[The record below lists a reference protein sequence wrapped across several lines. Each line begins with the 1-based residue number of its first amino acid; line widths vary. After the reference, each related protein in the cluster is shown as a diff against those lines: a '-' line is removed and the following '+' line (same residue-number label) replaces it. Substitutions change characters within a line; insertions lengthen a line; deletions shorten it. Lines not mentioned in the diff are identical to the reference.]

1 MKALKKAVAL
11 MLCAVMTLGIF
22 AVAGVTFDDLAGL
35 LPKVKAADITLG
47 GITQTRVV
55 SNYESIYAGYQNRF
69 FTGSE
74 SNEPTNFVIPG
85 LSSSNDYTPQGM
97 TYWEAKEWI
106 LISAYDASGSG
117 KHSVIYA
124 IDAVTTEFVA
134 LFKILNANG
143 SVNTSHG
150 GGIAA
155 STYNFYYADT
165 GSNISYFPLSE
176 MDVPKGTVKEIK
188 LRGSI
193 NCGGELG
200 GAATSYCCYEDGVLW
215 AGNFYYDG
223 DDRYKTSAHSASN
236 SMIVGYRLHG
246 DSSAEEWYYLSTNY
260 NLIKLNTDSTAN
272 QTSGTMTFKT
282 FNTDGANA
290 EVRGTIATDTALG
303 EVTYNFCSLN
313 LVEGKKYKIEFIAD
327 NNQSDLYMFAPNGGG
342 HCNVKQSTSSK
353 ITNLGNGK
361 YHYQMIFTAG
371 LKPTGADSL
380 WPTTQSTNGTYTGTY
395 TMRFD
400 QDNVPAGG
408 RTFNMTDISVTE
420 YVEPNG
426 FEPNSKYEGTGC
438 AGNPTYVV
446 MIAGIDKI
454 QYAMVYKG
462 KFYISRSWK
471 RTSGTNHTRELMIG
485 DIDLNSPGSNN
496 LVVNGR
502 TRPCHMINL
511 DNVTRF
517 GGDNGSSNLNQMLYM
532 GEALCVMDDFLYM
545 FGEGAAWAYNGKES
559 DNKCPEPIDVIWKI
573 DQHMIMGEERTY
585 DDTAPQYYEKVN
597 SLSEINLNDDYLIV
611 HESSVKDP
619 VTQRNILYAFDS
631 YGGYGKNKLPKQDAG
646 TQANSADS
654 MGMVGYEI
662 KNYSVDTLDNGKQI
676 IHVPEEVDTTKSLH
690 WQIQGA
696 TTGNLRLNNKDLY
709 YAKNNHLYFG
719 SRLFA
724 MTTDSRSNLN
734 LLTLEQVG
742 TGDFRLYYKGNSNY
756 YLWCNDGSNQSYID
770 TYSNYYSNHGKT
782 GYVPQYH
789 GLEEVPGTFH
799 CDADKLHAEAEN
811 SGNYIGKSVGMDM
824 QIIHIY
830 KRVADPYSSAYDTR
844 VSTDLTAELQ
854 ADGTYNI
861 KMETYAISELQFQTV
876 AERPTDFIFVLD
888 GSASM
893 TNNTDARGYH
903 TEIQNWSALK
913 MNQAA
918 GDKSDS
924 FFGEGDNYNTAH
936 KSKFYYKFPDGEF
949 GSIYVAFNKKD
960 SSYTRDIWLWA
971 EHPISKRC
979 YRLSKFGFMTHGNF
993 SGGAD
998 WDQDSSYRI
1007 TEANFLANQASLGW
1021 ANQAAVISDVK
1032 ADKNRTDYHSSR
1044 NSTNKRANYE
1054 VMNYQYTND
1063 YGDTR
1068 ASYYSYGDCYRLL
1081 AMQQAVEELTY
1092 KIADESAKTGFNHR
1106 IAVVTYG
1113 SDGNES
1119 WSNTGMYTNTS
1130 VSMVQYSGTNSISDT
1145 NYQKA
1150 FYDTSNFAQV
1160 RRIINNINTAN
1171 RDHDTYSNYGFEM
1184 ANNIITKSD
1193 ANYLADGN
1201 RSAVIIMITDGVP
1214 GIGNNNASV
1223 ANSTANSAI
1232 SEAYKSKHQ
1241 GAYVYT
1247 VQMGND
1253 SASGFDM
1260 DKYMDYVSS
1269 EFIYAESMTNPGDR
1283 NTKDIAYR
1291 LNVPTG
1297 SSFNITNLVDGV
1309 YESVTSNST
1318 NAIATLNANSIL
1330 REHLTDAFVIPSDAK
1345 TTIQVAKHNYDG
1357 LGRLYFEDPTTASGI
1372 TANLNR
1378 TNNEI
1383 TVTGYDY
1390 STRYVAKSNVGKGD
1404 KLIVTISGVIANADA
1419 ELLNTSINQTGTTAI
1434 YQNNSFMAKNS
1445 AVKQFP
1451 TEHFTIPEYTYYMD
1465 YDIPMYD
1472 SDINGTLCSVDSTLK
1487 KQSTYK
1493 DELSTGNMGI
1503 KFINGNQ
1510 DMIYTLNSQAG
1521 LTEKLSKGYVLIQ
1534 RDDGTYDWFR
1544 LNIVPA
1550 STVYYEE
1557 NKMETLDGT
1566 QSYTAWTEHGNY
1578 TNKFQSLSSNEDVF
1592 GNDPIYR
1599 DSKETFSLG
1608 THKEVSV
1615 SSSNNR
1621 SDTQSFTFTG
1631 VGFDLISA
1639 CGNNTG
1645 IQTVTV
1651 KQHQADGTMKIVK
1664 VFMVDTFYNDSAYG
1678 TVCQVPVVQFKS
1690 GYGTYTVETTAAYY
1704 SFSGALKTQSI
1715 GTQAID
1721 GTEIEATTGTVDTA
1735 LTDELFAQVGMDE
1748 LIGQDV
1754 ELIWMDDDS
1763 VLNGGSGV
1771 ESGELST
1778 QAVTSLV
1785 NYIDGFRIY
1794 NPIDY
1799 NDEYIV
1805 SEKNATFYSVIDA
1818 ITAGGMGGDGLAAYI
1833 EPGASGEINFGN
1845 YLTSGGPK
1853 YEVYLA
1859 PNNSIA
1865 FRFKADDFKNNDPRA
1880 MVSVRAASGSPKA
1893 KFGVTDVTSTKE
1905 FAVNSASE
1913 TYYDITDILG
1923 VDTDGSFTLTITNTG
1938 NGLLAV
1944 DNLKLVNAT
1953 LVPMNGV
1960 SLAELNDIISTQA
1973 IEVDPATFSFAR
1985 PTAKYP
1991 DYVPGTPATE
2001 ADPGLDEEGSIP
2013 DYVPPSEPEET
2024 PDVSEPEVTVP
2035 EVTEPEVTVP
2045 ETTIP
2050 EVTVPGITE
2059 PGTTVPEVTEPEE
2072 TVPDATEPSTEDS
2085 TSSEETPDDET
2096 KICWLKEIFIKVI
2109 NFFKMIISYIKN
2121 IFISI

>member
-1 MKALKKAVAL
+1 MKAIKKAVAL
-11 MLCAVMTLGIF
+11 MLCIVMTLGVF
-22 AVAGVTFDDLAGL
+22 AVSGITVDDIASL
-35 LPKVKAADITLG
+35 LPKAEAADITLG
-47 GITQTRVV
+47 GITQKRVV
-55 SNYESIYAGYQNRF
+55 SNYESLYASYQNRF

-85 LSSSNDYTPQGM
+85 LAQNNDYTPQGM
-97 TYWEAKEWI
+97 TYWEEKEWI

-223 DDRYKTSAHSASN
+223 DDRYKTSAHSASD

-246 DSSAEEWYYLSTNY
+246 NSSAEEWYYLSTNF

-272 QTSGTMTFKT
+272 QTSGSMTFKT

-290 EVRGTIATDTALG
+290 EVRGTITTSADIG
-303 EVTYNFCSLN
+303 EVTYNFCSMTLT
-313 LVEGKKYKIEFIAD
+313 EGKKYKVEFIAD
-327 NNQSDLYMFAPNGGG
+327 NNLSDLYMFAPNGT
-342 HCNVKQSTSSK
+342 HCNVKQSTASK

-371 LKPTGADSL
+371 LKPAGADSS

-400 QDNVPAGG
+400 QDSVPAGG
-408 RTFNMTDISVTE
+408 RTFNMTDISVSE

-426 FEPNSKYEGTGC
+426 FTPNSDYEGTGC

-471 RTSGTNHTRELMIG
+471 RESGTNHTRELMIG

-496 LVVNGR
+496 LVINGR

-511 DNVTRF
+511 SNVSRF

-559 DNKCPEPIDVIWKI
+559 SKCPEPIDVIWKI

-597 SLSEINLNDDYLIV
+597 SLSEINLNDDYIIV
-611 HESSVKDP
+611 HESPVKDP
-619 VTQRNILYAFDS
+619 VTQKNILYAFDS
-631 YGGYGKNKLPKQDAG
+631 YGGYGANKLPKQDAG

-662 KNYSVDTLDNGKQI
+662 RDYSTDTLNNGKQI
-676 IHVPEEVDTTKSLH
+676 LYLPEEVDTTKSLH

-696 TTGNLRLNNKDLY
+696 NTGNLRINNKDLY

-724 MTTDSRSNLN
+724 MTTDSRTNLN
-734 LLTLEQVG
+734 LLNLEQVG
-742 TGDFRLYYKGNSNY
+742 TGDFRLYYKGNANY

-770 TYSNYYSNHGKT
+770 AYSNYYSNHGKS

-789 GLEEVPGTFH
+789 GLDEVAGTFH
-799 CDADKLHAEAEN
+799 CDGDKLHAEAEN

-844 VSTDLTAELQ
+844 VSTDLSAELQ

-903 TEIQNWSALK
+903 TELNNWSALR
-913 MNQAA
+913 MDQAA
-918 GDKSDS
+918 NSGDIAEN
-924 FFGEGDNYNTAH
+924 GNYNKEWT
-936 KSKFYYKFPDGEF
+936 SNFYYKLPDGEF
-949 GSIYVAFNKKD
+949 ARISVAVNKGSDGTY
-960 SSYTRDIWLWA
+960 SRDIWLWCK
-971 EHPISKRC
+971 HPVTGRC
-979 YRLSKFGFMTHGNF
+979 YKISQNGYLVVNNTTGNPSSDSASRL
-993 SGGAD
+993 
-998 WDQDSSYRI
+998 
-1007 TEANFLANQASLGW
+1007 TEAMYLANPSAYGYASSSEILSE
-1021 ANQAAVISDVK
+1021 ASS
-1032 ADKNRTDYHSSR
+1032 DKNRTDYHSSR
-1044 NSTNKRANYE
+1044 NSKDKRREYGVLNYK
-1054 VMNYQYTND
+1054 YTD
-1063 YGDTR
+1063 GYGDTR
-1068 ASYYSYGDCYRLL
+1068 ATYYSYGDCYRLL

-1130 VSMVQYSGTNSISDT
+1130 VSMVQYSGTNSISDA
-1145 NYQKA
+1145 NYKKA

-1193 ANYLADGN
+1193 ASYLADGN
-1201 RSAVIIMITDGVP
+1201 RSAVIVMITDGVP

-1232 SEAYKSKHQ
+1232 AEAYKSKHQ

-1345 TTIQVAKHNYDG
+1345 TTIQVAKGAYDG
-1357 LGRLYFEDPTTASGI
+1357 LGRLYFKDPTSTSGV
-1372 TANLNR
+1372 TANVNKS
-1378 TNNEI
+1378 TNEI
-1383 TVTGYDY
+1383 TVTGFDY
-1390 STRYVAKSNVGKGD
+1390 SDRYVSKSNVAKDKGE

-1419 ELLNTSINQTGTTAI
+1419 ELVNTSINETGTTAI

-1487 KQSTYK
+1487 KQSTYRN
-1493 DELSTGNMGI
+1493 ELSTGNMGI
-1503 KFINGNQ
+1503 KFMNGNQ

-1521 LTEKLSKGYVLIQ
+1521 LDEKLSKGYVLIK

-1557 NKMETLDGT
+1557 NKTDVLDGT
-1566 QSYTAWTEHGNY
+1566 QSFTEWTTSGSYSE
-1578 TNKFQSLSSNEDVF
+1578 KFQSLSNQNDIF
-1592 GNDPIYR
+1592 GNDPLYR
-1599 DSKETFSLG
+1599 DSKDQFSLG
-1608 THKEVSV
+1608 TKKSVVVSKT
-1615 SSSNNR
+1615 NNR
-1621 SDTQSFTFTG
+1621 SDTQTFTFTG
-1631 VGFDLISA
+1631 TGFDLISA
-1639 CGNNTG
+1639 CGTDTG

-1651 KQHQADGTMKIVK
+1651 KQHQSDGTQKIVK
-1664 VFMVDTFYNDSAYG
+1664 VFMVDTFYNDSTYG
-1678 TVCQVPVVQFKS
+1678 TVYQVPIVQFK
-1690 GYGTYTVETTAAYY
+1690 GDYGTYTVETTAAYY
-1704 SFSGALKTQSI
+1704 SFAGGLKTQSI
-1715 GTQAID
+1715 STQAVD
-1721 GTEIEATTGTVDTA
+1721 GTDLEATTGTVETVV
-1735 LTDELFAQVGMDE
+1735 TDELFAQVGMDE

-1754 ELIWMDDDS
+1754 ELIWMDDNS
-1763 VLNGGSGV
+1763 VLNGGTGAD
-1771 ESGELST
+1771 GTTLST
-1778 QAVTSLV
+1778 QAGEKSLT

-1794 NPIDY
+1794 NPVDY

-1818 ITAGGMGGDGLAAYI
+1818 ISAGGMGGDSFAGYLEGGSIGSVFAD
-1833 EPGASGEINFGN
+1833 

-1853 YEVYLA
+1853 YEVYLK
-1859 PNNSIA
+1859 PGNSIA
-1865 FRFKADDFKNNDPRA
+1865 FRFKADDFNNNYSRA
-1880 MVSVRAASGSPKA
+1880 MVSVRAASGAPKA
-1893 KFGVTDVTSTKE
+1893 KFSNSGNSKAYETGVLSG
-1905 FAVNSASE
+1905 SE
-1913 TYYDITDILG
+1913 TYFDITNNALGNGDDSSFILT
-1923 VDTDGSFTLTITNTG
+1923 VTNTG
-1938 NGLLAV
+1938 SGLLAV

-1953 LVPMNGV
+1953 LVPFSGI
-1960 SLAELNDIISTQA
+1960 SLAELDEIISTQA
-1973 IEVDPATFSFAR
+1973 IEVDASTLSTAHAESKYVDYKPGKPAT
-1985 PTAKYP
+1985 T
-1991 DYVPGTPATE
+1991 
-2001 ADPGLDEEGSIP
+2001 ADPGLDEEGEIP
-2013 DYVPPSEPEET
+2013 DYVPEDNDSE
-2024 PDVSEPEVTVP
+2024 DKISKIIEVIKSFFTR
-2035 EVTEPEVTVP
+2035 
-2045 ETTIP
+2045 II
-2050 EVTVPGITE
+2050 G
-2059 PGTTVPEVTEPEE
+2059 
-2072 TVPDATEPSTEDS
+2072 
-2085 TSSEETPDDET
+2085 
-2096 KICWLKEIFIKVI
+2096 FIKETI
-2109 NFFKMIISYIKN
+2109 SKLPLEWLFNII
-2121 IFISI
+2121 

>member
-1 MKALKKAVAL
+1 MKAFKKATKKAVAI
-11 MLCAVMTLGIF
+11 MLCFVMTFGIF
-22 AVAGVTFDDLAGL
+22 AVAGITFDDLSGL
-35 LPKVKAADITLG
+35 FPKAEAAITLG
-47 GITQTRVV
+47 GITQQRVV

-85 LSSSNDYTPQGM
+85 LAQSNDYTPQGM
-97 TYWEAKEWI
+97 TYWEEKEWI

-124 IDAVTTEFVA
+124 IDAVTTDFVA

-215 AGNFYYDG
+215 AGNFYYSG

-246 DSSAEEWYYLSTNY
+246 NSSAEEWYYLSTNF
-260 NLIKLNTDSTAN
+260 NLIKLNTDSTSN
-272 QTSGTMTFKT
+272 QTSGAMTYKT
-282 FNTDGANA
+282 YNTDGANA
-290 EVRGTIATDTALG
+290 EVRGSIATDTAIS
-303 EVTYNFCSLN
+303 EITPDFATVSLT
-313 LVEGKKYKIEFIAD
+313 EGKKYKIEFISD
-327 NNQSDLYMFAPNGGG
+327 NNLSDIYMFAPNGGG
-342 HCNVKQSTSSK
+342 HCNVKQSTATK
-353 ITNLGNGK
+353 ITAIGNGK

-371 LKPTGADSL
+371 LKPAGADSS

-400 QDNVPAGG
+400 QDSIPAGG
-408 RTFNMTDISVTE
+408 RTFNMTDISISE

-426 FEPNSKYEGTGC
+426 FTPNSNYEGTGC

-485 DIDLNSPGSNN
+485 DIDLNSPGSDK
-496 LVVNGR
+496 LSINGR

-511 DNVTRF
+511 NNVTRF

-597 SLSEINLNDDYLIV
+597 SLSEISLNDDYIIV
-611 HESSVKDP
+611 HESPVKDP
-619 VTQRNILYAFDS
+619 VTQKNILYAFDS
-631 YGGYGKNKLPKQDAG
+631 YGGYGANKLPKQDAG

-662 KNYSVDTLDNGKQI
+662 RSYSTDTLDNGKQI
-676 IHVPEEVDTTKSLH
+676 LYLPEEVDTTKSLH

-696 TTGNLRLNNKDLY
+696 TTGNLRLNNKDPY

-724 MTTDSRSNLN
+724 MTTDSRTNLN
-734 LLTLEQVG
+734 LLNLEQVG
-742 TGDFRLYYKGNSNY
+742 TGDFRLYYKGNANY
-756 YLWCNDGSNQSYID
+756 YLWCNDGSNQSYIN
-770 TYSNYYSNHGKT
+770 TYTNYYSNHGKA

-789 GLEEVPGTFH
+789 GLDEVAGTFH
-799 CDADKLHAEAEN
+799 CDGDKLHAEAEN
-811 SGNYIGKSVGMDM
+811 SGNYTGASVGMDM

-844 VSTDLTAELQ
+844 VSTDLSAELQ

-888 GSASM
+888 SSGSM
-893 TNNTDARGYH
+893 TTQDCNGYH
-903 TEIQNWSALK
+903 RHNAFQLMAV
-913 MNQAA
+913 A
-918 GDKSDS
+918 GTGEKDGVSNVTSDS
-924 FFGEGDNYNTAH
+924 ANSSNIKTYDPKVMWIQHTDGVMCPIGVKVQGDGVDKNWIGIVTNRYQRVYL
-936 KSKFYYKFPDGEF
+936 FYTHPQTGVKYWFHVNSDNLYGTWTTQETTYDQ
-949 GSIYVAFNKKD
+949 SIRIGGNDQPTRAKREVFNGVCYEKRSD
-960 SSYTRDIWLWA
+960 SSRMSNLQIAVNQLTWKIQERA
-971 EHPISKRC
+971 QTT
-979 YRLSKFGFMTHGNF
+979 G
-993 SGGAD
+993 
-998 WDQDSSYRI
+998 
-1007 TEANFLANQASLGW
+1007 LA
-1021 ANQAAVISDVK
+1021 
-1032 ADKNRTDYHSSR
+1032 
-1044 NSTNKRANYE
+1044 
-1054 VMNYQYTND
+1054 
-1063 YGDTR
+1063 
-1068 ASYYSYGDCYRLL
+1068 
-1081 AMQQAVEELTY
+1081 
-1092 KIADESAKTGFNHR
+1092 HR
-1106 IAVVTYG
+1106 IAVVQYG
-1113 SDGNES
+1113 SNSSGS
-1119 WSNTGMYTNTS
+1119 WTNTGMYTTAGTSRVAYTGAGTISAANYQNAFHS
-1130 VSMVQYSGTNSISDT
+1130 VSQFGN
-1145 NYQKA
+1145 
-1150 FYDTSNFAQV
+1150 V
-1160 RRIINNINTAN
+1160 R
-1171 RDHDTYSNYGFEM
+1171 
-1184 ANNIITKSD
+1184 NIIDNMSASGDTFVDYGLDMAYNILTHSD

-1201 RSAVIIMITDGVP
+1201 RSACIITITDGCP
-1214 GIGNNNASV
+1214 GFGGDDS
-1223 ANSTANSAI
+1223 STANTVANAAI
-1232 SEAYKSKHQ
+1232 KNAYNIKHS
-1241 GAYVYT
+1241 GGYIYSI
-1247 VQMGND
+1247 QMGNN
-1253 SASGFDM
+1253 SMSGFDM

-1291 LNVPTG
+1291 IDVPVAG
-1297 SSFNITNLVDGV
+1297 FNLDFLVDSIF
-1309 YESVTSNST
+1309 ESVTSNST

-1330 REHLTDAFVIPSDAK
+1330 REHLTDAFIIPSDAK
-1345 TTIQVAKHNYDG
+1345 TTIQVAKGAYDG
-1357 LGRLYFEDPTTASGI
+1357 LGRLYFEDPTSASGI
-1372 TANLNR
+1372 TANVNR
-1378 TNNEI
+1378 NNNTIE
-1383 TVTGYDY
+1383 VTGYDY

-1419 ELLNTSINQTGTTAI
+1419 ELVNTSINETGTTAI

-1487 KQSTYK
+1487 KQSTYRN
-1493 DELSTGNMGI
+1493 ELSTGNMGI
-1503 KFINGNQ
+1503 KFMNGNQ

-1521 LTEKLSKGYVLIQ
+1521 LDEKLSKGYVLIM

-1557 NKMETLDGT
+1557 NKTDILDGT
-1566 QSYTAWTEHGNY
+1566 QSFTEWTTSGSYTD
-1578 TNKFQSLSSNEDVF
+1578 KFQSLSSNNDIF

-1599 DSKETFSLG
+1599 DSKDKFSLG
-1608 THKEVSV
+1608 THKEVTVTSAKN
-1615 SSSNNR
+1615 NNR

-1631 VGFDLISA
+1631 TGFDLISA
-1639 CGNNTG
+1639 CGSNTG

-1651 KQHQADGTMKIVK
+1651 KQHQSDGSMKIVK
-1664 VFMVDTFYNDSAYG
+1664 VFMVDTFYNDTTYG
-1678 TVCQVPVVQFKS
+1678 TIYQVPVVQFK
-1690 GYGTYTVETTAAYY
+1690 GDYGTYTVETTAAYY
-1704 SFSGALKTQSI
+1704 SFAGGLKTQSVDTYEVE
-1715 GTQAID
+1715 GTD
-1721 GTEIEATTGTVDTA
+1721 IEASTAVADTFS
-1735 LTDELFAQVGMDE
+1735 TDELFAQVGMDE
-1748 LIGQDV
+1748 LIGQEV
-1754 ELIWMDDDS
+1754 ELIWMDDNS
-1763 VLNGGSGV
+1763 VLNGGLGV
-1771 ESGELST
+1771 EGATLYT
-1778 QAVTSLV
+1778 QAGETTSTPSLV

-1794 NPIDY
+1794 NPNTY
-1799 NDEYIV
+1799 NDEYIA
-1805 SEKNATFYSVIDA
+1805 SEQNASFYSVIDA
-1818 ITAGGMGGDGLAAYI
+1818 ITAGGMGGDSFAGYL
-1833 EPGASGEINFGN
+1833 EGGSTGSVFGD

-1853 YEVYLA
+1853 YEVYLK
-1859 PNNSIA
+1859 NNKSLA
-1865 FRFKADDFKNNDPRA
+1865 FRFKTNGDARA
-1880 MVSVRAASGSPKA
+1880 MISLRAASGTAKA
-1893 KFGVTDVTSTKE
+1893 KIGSKE
-1905 FAVNSASE
+1905 FDVNSASE
-1913 TYYDITDILG
+1913 TYFDITDHITKG
-1923 VDTDGSFTLTITNTG
+1923 SDGIYTVTITNTG
-1938 NGLLAV
+1938 SGLLAV
-1944 DNLKLVNAT
+1944 DNIKLTNAK
-1953 LVPMNGV
+1953 LSPLNGI
-1960 SLAELNDIISTQA
+1960 SLAELDQILSTQA
-1973 IEVDPATFSFAR
+1973 IEVDANALSFAK
-1985 PTAKYP
+1985 TESKYS
-1991 DYVPGTPATE
+1991 DYVPGSPATK
-2001 ADPGLDEEGSIP
+2001 ADPGLDEEGEIP
-2013 DYVPPSEPEET
+2013 DYVPDNTNKNFLIIEM
-2024 PDVSEPEVTVP
+2024 
-2035 EVTEPEVTVP
+2035 
-2045 ETTIP
+2045 
-2050 EVTVPGITE
+2050 
-2059 PGTTVPEVTEPEE
+2059 
-2072 TVPDATEPSTEDS
+2072 
-2085 TSSEETPDDET
+2085 
-2096 KICWLKEIFIKVI
+2096 LKSFIERI
-2109 NFFKMIISYIKN
+2109 IAFFKNAFQSVSLDWL
-2121 IFISI
+2121 FSL

>member
-11 MLCAVMTLGIF
+11 MLCLVMTIGVF
-22 AVAGVTFDDLAGL
+22 AVAGITVDDLSGL
-35 LPKVKAADITLG
+35 FPKAEAAITLG
-47 GITQTRVV
+47 GITQQRVV
-55 SNYESIYAGYQNRF
+55 SNYETTYKAYQNRF

-85 LSSSNDYTPQGM
+85 LAQSNDYTPQGM
-97 TYWEAKEWI
+97 TYWEEKEWI
-106 LISAYDASGSG
+106 LISAYDASGAG

-124 IDAVTTEFVA
+124 IDAVTTDFVA
-134 LFKILNANG
+134 LFKILNADG

-165 GSNISYFPLSE
+165 ASKISYIPLSE
-176 MDVPKGTVKEIK
+176 MDVPKNTVKEIK

-215 AGNFYYDG
+215 AGNFYYSG
-223 DDRYKTSAHSASN
+223 DDRYKTSAHSSSD
-236 SMIVGYRLHG
+236 SMIAGYRLHG
-246 DSSAEEWYYLSTNY
+246 NSSAEEWYYLSTNY
-260 NLIKLNTDSTAN
+260 NLIKLNTDSTAD

-290 EVRGTIATDTALG
+290 EVRGRIATDTVLG
-303 EVTYNFCSLN
+303 EVTYNFCSMTLT
-313 LVEGKKYKIEFIAD
+313 EGKKYKVEFISD
-327 NNQSDLYMFAPNGGG
+327 NNLSDLYFFAPNGT
-342 HCNVKQSTSSK
+342 HCNVKQSTAST
-353 ITNLGNGK
+353 ITDLGNGK

-371 LKPTGADSL
+371 LKPEGADSS
-380 WPTTQSTNGTYTGTY
+380 WPTTQSTNGAYTGTY

-400 QDNVPAGG
+400 QDSVPAGG
-408 RTFNMTDISVTE
+408 RTFNMTDISVSE

-426 FEPNSKYEGTGC
+426 FTPNSKYEGTGC

-496 LVVNGR
+496 LAINGR

-511 DNVTRF
+511 NNVSRF

-597 SLSEINLNDDYLIV
+597 SLSEINLNDDYIIV
-611 HESSVKDP
+611 HESPVKDP

-631 YGGYGKNKLPKQDAG
+631 YGGYGANKLPKQDAG

-662 KNYSVDTLDNGKQI
+662 RNYSVDIHEKTGKQI
-676 IHVPEEVDTTKSLH
+676 LYLPEDVDTTKSLH

-696 TTGNLRLNNKDLY
+696 ATGNLRINNKDLY

-724 MTTDSRSNLN
+724 MTTDSRTNLN
-734 LLTLEQVG
+734 LLNLEQVD
-742 TGDFRLYYKGNSNY
+742 TGDFRLYYKGEANY
-756 YLWCNDGSNQSYID
+756 YLWCNDGSNQNYID
-770 TYSNYYSNHGKT
+770 TYTNYYSNHGKT

-789 GLEEVPGTFH
+789 GLDEVPGTFH
-799 CDADKLHAEAEN
+799 CDGDKLHAKAEN

-844 VSTDLTAELQ
+844 VSTDLSAELQ

-903 TEIQNWSALK
+903 TELNNWSALR
-913 MNQAA
+913 MDQAC
-918 GDKSDS
+918 GDVGES
-924 FFGEGDNYNTAH
+924 FFERGYNYNTAH
-936 KSKFYYKFPDGEF
+936 KSKFYYKLPDGEF
-949 GSIYVAFNKKD
+949 GSIYVAFNEKG
-960 SSYTRDIWLWA
+960 SSSKYERDIWLWV
-971 EHPISKRC
+971 EHPVSKRC
-979 YRLSKFGFMTHGNF
+979 YRLSKLGYLTHGNF
-993 SGGAD
+993 AGDAK
-998 WDQDSSYRI
+998 DQTDGPYRI
-1007 TEANFLANQASLGW
+1007 TEENFIANQQNLGW
-1021 ANQAAVISDVK
+1021 ANQAAVMADVS
-1032 ADKNRTDYHSSR
+1032 ADRYRTDYHS
-1044 NSTNKRANYE
+1044 KRDSKAERASYQVLNYK
-1054 VMNYQYTND
+1054 YTD
-1063 YGDTR
+1063 GYGDTR
-1068 ASYYSYGDCYRLL
+1068 ATYYSYGNCYRLL

-1130 VSMVQYSGTNSISDT
+1130 VSMVQYSGTNSISDA
-1145 NYQKA
+1145 NYKKA

-1201 RSAVIIMITDGVP
+1201 RSAVIVMITDGVP

-1232 SEAYKSKHQ
+1232 AEAYKSKHQ

-1330 REHLTDAFVIPSDAK
+1330 REHLTDAFIIPSDAK
-1345 TTIQVAKHNYDG
+1345 TTIQVAKGAYDG
-1357 LGRLYFEDPTTASGI
+1357 LGRLYFKDPTTTSGV
-1372 TANLNR
+1372 TAEVNR
-1378 TNNEI
+1378 TNNI
-1383 TVTGYDY
+1383 IKVTGFDY
-1390 STRYVAKSNVGKGD
+1390 SDRYVSKSNVAANKGE

-1419 ELLNTSINQTGTTAI
+1419 ELVNTSINVTNSTAI
-1434 YQNNSFMAKNS
+1434 YQNESFMTKKGTDENGDNIDDGLP
-1445 AVKQFP
+1445 VKQFP

-1472 SDINGTLCSVDSTLK
+1472 SDINGTLCSVDSALK

-1503 KFINGNQ
+1503 EFVNGNQ

-1521 LTEKLSKGYVLIQ
+1521 LDEKLSKGYVLIK

-1557 NKMETLDGT
+1557 NKTDILDGT
-1566 QSYTAWTEHGNY
+1566 QSFTEWTTSGSY
-1578 TNKFQSLSSNEDVF
+1578 ANKFQSLSSNSDVF
-1592 GNDPIYR
+1592 GS
-1599 DSKETFSLG
+1599 DSTYSNSKDQFSLG
-1608 THKEVSV
+1608 THKEVTVTSAKN
-1615 SSSNNR
+1615 NNR
-1621 SDTQSFTFTG
+1621 SDTQTFTFTG
-1631 VGFDLISA
+1631 NGFDIISA
-1639 CGNNTG
+1639 CGTNTG

-1651 KQHQADGTMKIVK
+1651 KKHLDDGTQKIIK
-1664 VFMVDTFYNDSAYG
+1664 VYMVDTFYNDSTYN
-1678 TVCQVPVVQFKS
+1678 TVYQVPIVQFKGAYFDDAIYPPEKEHLR

-1704 SFSGALKTQSI
+1704 SFAGGLKTQSVDTYEVE
-1715 GTQAID
+1715 GTD
-1721 GTEIEATTGTVDTA
+1721 IEASTAVADTFS
-1735 LTDELFAQVGMDE
+1735 TDELFAQVGMDE
-1748 LIGQDV
+1748 LIGQEV
-1754 ELIWMDDDS
+1754 ELIWMDDNS
-1763 VLNGGSGV
+1763 VLNGGLGV
-1771 ESGELST
+1771 AGATLYT
-1778 QAVTSLV
+1778 QAGETSTPSLV

-1794 NPIDY
+1794 NPVDY

-1805 SEKNATFYSVIDA
+1805 SEQNATFYSVIDA
-1818 ITAGGMGGDGLAAYI
+1818 ISAGGMGGDSFAGYL
-1833 EPGASGEINFGN
+1833 EGGATGSKFED
-1845 YLTSGGPK
+1845 YLSSGGPK
-1853 YEVYLA
+1853 FEVYLKPGA
-1859 PNNSIA
+1859 SIA
-1865 FRFKADDFKNNDPRA
+1865 FRFKAKFAEDSLPQA
-1880 MVSVRAASGSPKA
+1880 MVSVRAAAGSPKA
-1893 KFGVTDVTSTKE
+1893 KFSNSNPEDTRSYETS
-1905 FAVNSASE
+1905 VLSGSE
-1913 TYYDITDILG
+1913 TYYNITNNTLG
-1923 VDTDGSFTLTITNTG
+1923 VGSDGSFILTVTNTG
-1938 NGLLAV
+1938 EGLLAV
-1944 DNLKLVNAT
+1944 DNIKITNAE
-1953 LVPMNGV
+1953 LVPFSGI
-1960 SLAELNDIISTQA
+1960 SLAELDQILSTQA
-1973 IEVDPATFSFAR
+1973 VEVDPSVFSVAK
-1985 PTAKYP
+1985 TESKYP
-1991 DYVPGTPATE
+1991 DYVPGTPAAK
-2001 ADPGLDEEGSIP
+2001 ADPGLDEEGEIP
-2013 DYVPPSEPEET
+2013 DYVPDNT
-2024 PDVSEPEVTVP
+2024 NKNFLIIDM
-2035 EVTEPEVTVP
+2035 
-2045 ETTIP
+2045 
-2050 EVTVPGITE
+2050 
-2059 PGTTVPEVTEPEE
+2059 
-2072 TVPDATEPSTEDS
+2072 
-2085 TSSEETPDDET
+2085 
-2096 KICWLKEIFIKVI
+2096 IKSFFNRI
-2109 NFFKMIISYIKN
+2109 IAFFKNAFQAVTINWLFN
-2121 IFISI
+2121 I